1 MSFKAQLEIAGEV
14 SNILEVKYDLYQETD
29 ASGRPSSVA
38 RGGQIEIT
46 IESTAKDKFFSACAD
61 SFERLDGSV
70 KFLKRDTNA
79 TLKELKFKQAYVVR
93 YKEVFTST
101 GENPLTETFVLSAQE
116 INMGNGSHINEWV

>member
-14 SNILEVKYDLYQETD
+14 SNILNVKYELYQETD
-29 ASGRPSSVA
+29 ASGRPSSVS